1 MNAED
6 EPSTSPKRPTRA
18 NRYPKKRKLIA
29 MLTRDKSDPR
39 PLHETLLDDADQMR
53 AIYDQAVQRM
63 LEAIGHDGYFD
74 DFDAPAVWPKTQRGA
89 MDLKAL
95 QFRAQIV
102 DAIFRG
108 LPAIRNERL
117 IEAYRPFAELLP
129 QYHTGTQ
136 MYLQLKARFVSRG
149 HGDARDFLKLYQS
162 LYLKALA
169 EEELH
174 APEAVEEAL
183 AHVHITQVP
192 MSHARAVAE
201 VLGDVVLDDD
211 AHWAE
216 VYVCD
221 IDGERVTGRLRDLLQ
236 DVAQRT
242 LNLIAAGGLLATRYN
257 YLTNFG
263 WFGVSVWKV
272 IADAEVALA
281 RLRGAVAE
289 SNLQGIADDIARAQA
304 LLIEFLSAHQ
314 EDPTKLRP
322 KLYWYGQ
329 EYSYLTRDMI
339 DLSVQLI
346 RAVNAQLQHADIS
359 PLQTPPLLATP
370 TRGRFLEY
378 PDVGR
383 RAQFSKWQRGLRFA
397 KWMAVSLRTGHR
409 KKKLLHKDDDPI
421 HRREAGWRA
430 WLDWGHRTLRIF
442 DIRVNVF
449 IDPQFEAVMRALR
462 ATGENQRLIFLP
474 THQSLFD
481 HPVLYEVLQSPAFL
495 DAMGWDKP
503 EPCVIL
509 ARTGLAR
516 SGIKIGSKQITQFGM
531 TSEAFDEILET
542 VDGYVML
549 ERSHAA
555 GHTTQRVAHALAD
568 RPGVI
573 YPMATTA
580 AFAIQQ
586 FPLQHGV
593 FAQLP
598 QDVVIVPIAY
608 RGLHA
613 LWPKCPKGNI
623 DINPGRVDVCVSPP
637 MLGETALLPKRRSLR
652 IQSEAAALFQAIHIA
667 TLLNPEER

>member
-1 MNAED
+1 M
-6 EPSTSPKRPTRA
+6 P
-18 NRYPKKRKLIA
+18 
-29 MLTRDKSDPR
+29 TRDKSDPR
-39 PLHETLLDDADQMR
+39 PLHETLLDDPEQMS
-53 AIYDQAVQRM
+53 AIYDESVQCM

-74 DFDAPAVWPKTQRGA
+74 EFDAPVVWPKTQRGA
-89 MDLKAL
+89 LDLKAL
-95 QFRAQIV
+95 QFRVRIV
-102 DAIFRG
+102 DAVFRG
-108 LPAIRNERL
+108 LPEIRDERL
-117 IEAYRPFAELLP
+117 IEAYRPFAALLP
-129 QYHTGTQ
+129 QYHAGSQ
-136 MYLQLKARFVSRG
+136 MYLQLEAQFVSRG
-149 HGDARDFLKLYQS
+149 HGDARDFLTLYQS
-162 LYLKALA
+162 LYLKALS

-201 VLGDVVLDDD
+201 VLDDVALDDD

-216 VYVCD
+216 EYACD
-221 IDGERVTGRLRDLLQ
+221 TEGARVTGRLRDLLH
-236 DVAQRT
+236 DVARRT
-242 LNLIAAGGLLATRYN
+242 LDLIAAGGLLATRYN

-289 SNLQGIADDIARAQA
+289 ARLQGIADDIARAQA
-304 LLIEFLSAHQ
+304 LLIEFLYAHQ

-346 RAVNAQLQHADIS
+346 RAVNAQIPRASQAIS
-359 PLQTPPLLATP
+359 PLQTPPLFANTAG
-370 TRGRFLEY
+370 GRFLEY
-378 PDVGR
+378 PEVGR
-383 RAQFSKWQRGLRFA
+383 DARFSKWQRGLRFA
-397 KWMAVSLRTGHR
+397 KWMAVSLRIGRR
-409 KKKLLHKDDDPI
+409 KKKLLRGGDDPI

-430 WLDWGHRTLRIF
+430 WLDWGHRTLGIF
-442 DIRVNVF
+442 DIRVDVC

-462 ATGENQRLIFLP
+462 ATGGNRRLIFLP

-495 DAMGWDKP
+495 DAMGWDRP

-549 ERSHAA
+549 ERSRAA
-555 GHTTQRVAHALAD
+555 GHTTQRVAHALAE

-623 DINPGRVDVCVSPP
+623 DINPGRVAVWVSPP

-652 IQSEAAALFQAIHIA
+652 IQSEAAALFQAVHIA
-667 TLLNPEER
+667 TLLNPEASPK

>member
-1 MNAED
+1 M
-6 EPSTSPKRPTRA
+6 P
-18 NRYPKKRKLIA
+18 
-29 MLTRDKSDPR
+29 TRDKLDPR
-39 PLHETLLDDADQMR
+39 PLHETLLDNTEQML
-53 AIYDQAVQRM
+53 AIYDQSVQYL
-63 LEAIGHDGYFD
+63 LEAVRHDGYFD
-74 DFDAPAVWPKTQRGA
+74 GLAPDALVWPKNQSGA
-89 MDLKAL
+89 MDLEAL

-108 LPAIRNERL
+108 LPEIRNVRL
-117 IEAYRPFAELLP
+117 YEAYRPFADLLP
-129 QYHTGTQ
+129 QYHAGSR
-136 MYLQLKARFVSRG
+136 MYLQLRRQFVARGR
-149 HGDARDFLKLYQS
+149 GDARDFLKLYQS

-169 EEELH
+169 GGELH

-183 AHVHITQVP
+183 AQVHITQVP

-201 VLGDVVLDDD
+201 ALGDVAVDDD

-216 VYVCD
+216 GYVCE
-221 IDGERVTGRLRDLLQ
+221 IDGASVEGALRDLLQ

-272 IADAEVALA
+272 IVDAEVALA
-281 RLRGAVAE
+281 QVRGACPESVLNLIDEDVA
-289 SNLQGIADDIARAQA
+289 RMKA
-304 LLIEFLSAHQ
+304 LLIEFLHAHQ
-314 EDPTKLRP
+314 EDPTKLRS

-339 DLSVQLI
+339 DLSVKLLGD
-346 RAVNAQLQHADIS
+346 VNAQINRLGQKIS
-359 PLQTPPLLATP
+359 RLEMPPLLADTA
-370 TRGRFLEY
+370 RGRFLEY
-378 PDVGR
+378 PNVGR
-383 RAQFSKWQRGLRFA
+383 RGQFSRAQRGMRFA
-397 KWMAVSLRTGHR
+397 RWMALSLRVGWK
-409 KKKLLHKDDDPI
+409 KKKLLHKEADPI
-421 HRREAGWRA
+421 RRREAGWRA
-430 WLDWGHRTLRIF
+430 WLNWGRRTLDIF
-442 DIRVNVF
+442 DIRVRVY
-449 IDPQFEAVMRALR
+449 IDPHFEAVARDLR
-462 ATGENQRLIFLP
+462 ADRENRRLLFLP

-481 HPVLYEVLQSPAFL
+481 HPVLYEVLQSKAFW
-495 DAMGWDKP
+495 DAMGWERP

-531 TSEAFDEILET
+531 SSEAFDHILEN

-549 ERSHAA
+549 ERSRTA
-555 GHTTQRVAHALAD
+555 GHTTQRVARALTE

-623 DINPGRVDVCVSPP
+623 NINPGQVDVWVSPP

-652 IQSEAAALFQAIHIA
+652 IQSEAAALFQAVHIA
-667 TLLNPEER
+667 TLLNPEE

>member
-1 MNAED
+1 M
-6 EPSTSPKRPTRA
+6 TS
-18 NRYPKKRKLIA
+18 
-29 MLTRDKSDPR
+29 RDKSDTR
-39 PLHETLLDDADQMR
+39 PLHETLLDDLEQML
-53 AIYDQAVQRM
+53 AIYDQSVQLM
-63 LEAIGHDGYFD
+63 LEAVRHDGYFD
-74 DFDAPAVWPKTQRGA
+74 DLDPDALIWPKSQSEA
-89 MDLKAL
+89 VDMEAL
-95 QFRAQIV
+95 QFRAQLV
-102 DAIFRG
+102 DAIFQG
-108 LPAIRNERL
+108 LPQVRNMRL
-117 IEAYRPFAELLP
+117 DEAYRPFADLLP
-129 QYHTGTQ
+129 QYHTGSRI
-136 MYLQLKARFVSRG
+136 YLQLRRQFVERG
-149 HGDARDFLKLYQS
+149 RGDAKDFLKLYQS

-169 EEELH
+169 QAELH

-183 AHVHITQVP
+183 AQVHITQVP

-201 VLGDVVLDDD
+201 ALGNVEADED

-216 VYVCD
+216 VYMCER
-221 IDGERVTGRLRDLLQ
+221 DGERIEGTLRDLLQ

-242 LNLIAAGGLLATRYN
+242 LNLIAAGGLLSTRYN

-272 IADAEVALA
+272 IVDAEVALA
-281 RLRGAVAE
+281 LLREASDVA
-289 SNLQGIADDIARAQA
+289 LDGIDDDVLHIKAM
-304 LLIEFLSAHQ
+304 LIEFLHAHQ

-322 KLYWYGQ
+322 RLYWYGQ

-339 DLSVQLI
+339 DLSGKLI
-346 RAVNAQLQHADIS
+346 CDVNAQIDRVGQRVSRMEIPD
-359 PLQTPPLLATP
+359 LLANTA
-370 TRGRFLEY
+370 RGRFLEY
-378 PDVGR
+378 PNVGR
-383 RAQFSKWQRGLRFA
+383 RGQFSKLQRGMRFA
-397 KWMAVSLRTGHR
+397 RWMGTSLRVGR
-409 KKKLLHKDDDPI
+409 EKKKLLKKEADPI
-421 HRREAGWRA
+421 RRREAGWRT
-430 WLDWGHRTLRIF
+430 WLDWGRRTLDIF
-442 DIRVNVF
+442 DIRVNVY
-449 IDPQFEAVMRALR
+449 IDPHFEAVVRDLGVDA
-462 ATGENQRLIFLP
+462 EDQRLIFLP

-481 HPVLYEVLQSPAFL
+481 HPVLYKVLQSRKFL
-495 DAMGWDKP
+495 NAMGWKRP

-531 TSEAFDEILET
+531 TSEVFDQILEN

-555 GHTTQRVAHALAD
+555 GHTTQRVAQALTE

-623 DINPGRVDVCVSPP
+623 NINPGQVDVWVSSP
-637 MLGETALLPKRRSLR
+637 MLGETTLLPKRRSLR
-652 IQSEAAALFQAIHIA
+652 IQSEAAALFQAVHIA
-667 TLLNPEER
+667 TLLNPEES

>member
-1 MNAED
+1 M
-6 EPSTSPKRPTRA
+6 TS
-18 NRYPKKRKLIA
+18 
-29 MLTRDKSDPR
+29 RDRSDTR
-39 PLHETLLDDADQMR
+39 PLHESLLDDLEQML
-53 AIYDQAVQRM
+53 AIYDQSVQLM
-63 LEAIGHDGYFD
+63 LEAVRHDGYFD
-74 DFDAPAVWPKTQRGA
+74 DLDPDALVWPKSQSEA
-89 MDLKAL
+89 MDMEAL
-95 QFRAQIV
+95 QFRAQLV
-102 DAIFRG
+102 DAIFQG
-108 LPAIRNERL
+108 LPEVRDERL
-117 IEAYRPFAELLP
+117 DEAYRPFAKLLP
-129 QYHTGTQ
+129 QYHTGSRI
-136 MYLQLKARFVSRG
+136 YLQLRRQFVERG
-149 HGDARDFLKLYQS
+149 RGDAKDFLRLYQS

-169 EEELH
+169 QAELH
-174 APEAVEEAL
+174 APGAVEEAL
-183 AHVHITQVP
+183 AQVHITQVP

-201 VLGDVVLDDD
+201 ALDNVEADED

-216 VYVCD
+216 EYCC
-221 IDGERVTGRLRDLLQ
+221 ERDSERIEGTLRDLLQ

-242 LNLIAAGGLLATRYN
+242 LNLIAAGGLLSTRYN

-272 IADAEVALA
+272 IVDAEVALA
-281 RLRGAVAE
+281 QLRDD
-289 SNLQGIADDIARAQA
+289 ADLGEIDADVLHIKA
-304 LLIEFLSAHQ
+304 LLIEFLQAHQ
-314 EDPTKLRP
+314 EDPTRLRP
-322 KLYWYGQ
+322 RLYWYGQ

-339 DLSVQLI
+339 DLSVKL
-346 RAVNAQLQHADIS
+346 VCDLNAQIDRVGQSVSRIEI
-359 PLQTPPLLATP
+359 PTLLADTAQ
-370 TRGRFLEY
+370 GRFLEY

-383 RAQFSKWQRGLRFA
+383 RGQFSKLQRGMRFA
-397 KWMAVSLRTGHR
+397 RWMGTSLKVGRQ
-409 KKKLLHKDDDPI
+409 KKKLLEREADPI
-421 HRREAGWRA
+421 RRREAGWRT
-430 WLDWGHRTLRIF
+430 WLDWGRRTLDIF
-442 DIRVNVF
+442 DIRVDIY
-449 IDPQFEAVMRALR
+449 IDPHFEAIARDLGADAEDR
-462 ATGENQRLIFLP
+462 RLIFLP

-481 HPVLYEVLQSPAFL
+481 HPVLYKVLQSREFL
-495 DAMGWDKP
+495 NAMGWKRP

-531 TSEAFDEILET
+531 TSEVFDQILEN

-555 GHTTQRVAHALAD
+555 GHTTQRVAQALTE

-623 DINPGRVDVCVSPP
+623 NINPGQVDVWVSPP
-637 MLGETALLPKRRSLR
+637 MLGETTLLPKRRSLR
-652 IQSEAAALFQAIHIA
+652 IQSEAAALFQAVHIA
-667 TLLNPEER
+667 TLLNPEES

>member
-1 MNAED
+1 
-6 EPSTSPKRPTRA
+6 
-18 NRYPKKRKLIA
+18 

-39 PLHETLLDDADQMR
+39 PLHEILLDDPDQML
-53 AIYDQAVQRM
+53 AIYDQSVQVM
-63 LEAIGHDGYFD
+63 LEAIRHDGYFD
-74 DFDAPAVWPKTQRGA
+74 DLDPGALVWPKTQRGA

-108 LPAIRNERL
+108 LPEIRNARL
-117 IEAYRPFAELLP
+117 TEAYRPFADLLP
-129 QYHTGTQ
+129 QYHAGSR
-136 MYLQLKARFVSRG
+136 MYLQLVRQFVARG

-183 AHVHITQVP
+183 AQVRITQVP

-201 VLGDVVLDDD
+201 VLGDVVVDEDVRWD
-211 AHWAE
+211 E

-221 IDGERVTGRLRDLLQ
+221 IDGERVEGCLRDLLR

-242 LNLIAAGGLLATRYN
+242 LNLIAAGGLLSTRYN

-272 IADAEVALA
+272 IVDADIALA
-281 RLRGAVAE
+281 RLRGARPE
-289 SNLQGIADDIARAQA
+289 SNLNAIAGDVARIKA
-304 LLIEFLSAHQ
+304 LLIEFLHAHQ

-339 DLSVQLI
+339 DLSVKLI
-346 RAVNAQLQHADIS
+346 GAVNAQINRTSQKIS
-359 PLQTPPLLATP
+359 RLEMPALLADTA
-370 TRGRFLEY
+370 RGRFLDY
-378 PDVGR
+378 PHVGR
-383 RAQFSKWQRGLRFA
+383 RGQFSKLQRGMRFA
-397 KWMAVSLRTGHR
+397 KWLAASLKTGQK
-409 KKKLLHKDDDPI
+409 KKKLLHKEADPI
-421 HRREAGWRA
+421 RRREAGWRA
-430 WLDWGHRTLRIF
+430 WLDWGHRTLAIF
-442 DIRVNVF
+442 DIRVDVF
-449 IDPQFEAVMRALR
+449 IDPQFDAVMHALR
-462 ATGENQRLIFLP
+462 ANGENRRIIFLP

-481 HPVLYEVLQSPAFL
+481 HPVLYEVLQTRAFL
-495 DAMGWDKP
+495 NAMGWDKP

-531 TSEAFDEILET
+531 SSEVFDRVLET

-555 GHTTQRVAHALAD
+555 GHTTQRVAHALTE

-623 DINPGRVDVCVSPP
+623 DINPGQVDVWVSPP

-652 IQSEAAALFQAIHIA
+652 IQAEAAALFQAVHIA
-667 TLLNPEER
+667 TLLNPEES